1 MQLSSQKQMTPRAM
15 AMLIVLAVIW
25 GGSFLSN
32 RAALTEIGVFT
43 VVGFR
48 VAGGAIVLWA
58 AIAIMGL
65 PRPRGIERI
74 WQFMIMGLM
83 ACALPFSLIVWG
95 QKHIDSG
102 LASILNASTAI
113 FGVLMAAI
121 FLGDERLTK
130 RKAIGVA
137 IGFCGVVLCVGPGA
151 LTGFDPSSMGQL
163 AVLGAALSYSLA
175 NVYTRLFIRDLAP
188 EVSAAGMLTGASVWI
203 LPTALISEGLPTL
216 SYSASVW
223 AALFWLAAIA
233 AALAFLIYYK
243 VLAEVGAGNFSL
255 VTLMIPPVAIGL
267 GALIYSEK
275 LPLSAYA
282 GFLVLALGLLVLNG
296 KVKLPL
302 GKTQAANT
310 P

>member
-1 MQLSSQKQMTPRAM
+1 MQHSTQKQMTPRAM
-15 AMLIVLAVIW
+15 AMLVVLAVIW

-32 RAALTEIGVFT
+32 RAALAEIGVLT

-48 VAGGAIVLWA
+48 VAGGAVLLWA
-58 AIAIMGL
+58 AVFIMGL

-74 WQFMIMGLM
+74 GQFLIMGLL

-113 FGVLMAAI
+113 FGVLMAAV

-130 RKAIGVA
+130 RKAIGVG
-137 IGFCGVVLCVGPGA
+137 IGFFGVVLCVGPDA
-151 LTGFDPSSMGQL
+151 LTGFDPASLGQI

-203 LPTALISEGLPTL
+203 LPAALYTDGLPTFA
-216 SYSASVW
+216 YSLPVW
-223 AALFWLAAIA
+223 GAIFWLSAIA

-267 GALIYSEK
+267 GALIYQEK
-275 LPLSAYA
+275 LPLTAYL
-282 GFLVLALGLLVLNG
+282 GFAVLALGLLVLNG
-296 KVKLPL
+296 KLRLPL
-302 GKTQAANT
+302 RK
-310 P
+310 